1 MATVKSN
8 YQTGL
13 RTSAEHLKSGNKILT
28 DAPVDNNGKG
38 ETFSPTDL
46 VASALGSCMMTVM
59 GIAGEKKGI
68 DMSGMHLETTKIMTA
83 SAPRKIARIEI
94 EFYWENC
101 PLELSDK
108 DWIKNIGLNCPVA
121 LSLHPDLVQ
130 QVNFHF

>member
-1 MATVKSN
+1 MATVKSE

-13 RTSAEHLKSGNKILT
+13 RTSSEHLKSGNKILT

-59 GIAGEKKGI
+59 GIAGEKKGM
-68 DMSGMHLETTKIMTA
+68 DLSGMRMEITKVMTA
-83 SAPRKIARIEI
+83 TAPRKIHRIEI
-94 EFYWENC
+94 EFYWDECALNAS
-101 PLELSDK
+101 EIE
-108 DWIKNIGLNCPVA
+108 WIKNIGLNCPVA
-121 LSLHPDLVQ
+121 LSLHSDLVQ